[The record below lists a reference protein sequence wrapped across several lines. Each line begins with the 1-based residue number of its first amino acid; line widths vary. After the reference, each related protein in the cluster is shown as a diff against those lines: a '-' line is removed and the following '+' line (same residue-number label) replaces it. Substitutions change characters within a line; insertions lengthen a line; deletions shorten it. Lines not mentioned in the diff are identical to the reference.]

1 METQL
6 LTAIQDLQTSIDQQT
21 EVLARL
27 VALEE
32 KRRNPSEWI
41 SAEEAAHILGLNQ
54 APVTNKRK
62 LDNSIER
69 YKIRYTKTRPRKY
82 CRKDIIEL
90 NQRVLAGRAQII

>member
-6 LTAIQDLQTSIDQQT
+6 LTAIQHLQSAIDQQT

-27 VALEE
+27 VELEE

-54 APVTNKRK
+54 SPGTNRRK
-62 LDNSIER
+62 LNRSIDR
-69 YKIRYTKTRPRKY
+69 YKVRYLNTRPRKY

>member
-54 APVTNKRK
+54 SAVTNKRK
-62 LDNSIER
+62 LDNAVKR
-69 YKIRYTKTRPRKY
+69 YALRYTRTRPRRY
-82 CRKDIIEL
+82 SREDVIEL
-90 NQRVLAGRAQII
+90 NQRVLAGRAMIV